1 MWIVR
6 IALSRPYT
14 FIVLALVLFLFAPVM
29 LMRTPV
35 DIFPEINIPV
45 VSIIWTYSGLAP
57 SEMGDRITSVYERAL
72 TTTVDNIEHIESQS
86 LYGVA
91 VVKVYLQPGAN
102 VDGAIAEVIAEAQAT
117 MKQLP
122 PGIQPPLVIRYSAS
136 TVPILQIGLSGKN
149 LSEQQLNDYAT
160 NFIRPQLA
168 TIPGAAVPI
177 PYGGKVRQIM
187 VDIDSQKLLSTGLSP
202 QDIVS
207 AVNAQNIVLPTG
219 TAKIGAREYNVG
231 LNGTPETIQQL
242 NDIPVKTVSSAT
254 IHLGDI
260 AHVHDGFAVQTN
272 IVNQDGHRGVLLTV
286 LKSGNASTLSVV
298 SAIRAALPKIATTL
312 PPELVMRP
320 LFDQS
325 IFVKASLN
333 GVIREGTI
341 AAALTSILIL
351 VFLGSW
357 RATLII
363 CVSIPL
369 SILTSLLVLSLT
381 GQTINIMTLGGLAL
395 AVGILVDDATVE
407 IENAERQLA
416 AGKPLEQ
423 AILDSA
429 QEIAVPAFVSTL
441 CICIVFV
448 PMFLLHGVPRY
459 LFVPLAEAVIFALLA
474 SYFFSRTIVP
484 TLVKF
489 LMRAEVEHRKNAN
502 AANAGWFARLHQRF
516 EHAFERL
523 QGRYEN
529 VLQACIANRKL
540 FASGFLGFCLLS
552 LLLAPFLGRDFF
564 PEVDSGQF
572 RLHVRAQ
579 TGTRIEETARLV
591 DQVERT
597 IRKTIPSSELGGLLD
612 NIGLPVSGINLS
624 YSNGG
629 TIGNADAEVLGS
641 LQPKHQPTADYV
653 SQLRTELSNKF
664 PGTTFFFEPADI
676 VCQTLNVG
684 VPAPIDIQIVG
695 KDLVA
700 NMEVAKQIAA
710 QIRHI
715 PGAVDVY
722 IGQQFDE
729 PRLQFNVDRVR
740 AQQMGLTESD
750 VANSMLVSLSSSL
763 QTSPNLWLNPK
774 NGVSYFLVVQTPQ
787 YKINSLDAVRTI
799 PISAPSSAALATN
812 SSGTGM
818 PGTGAPQLL
827 ENLSSMHPT
836 EEAADVSHYNVQ
848 PVIDVFATAQGRD
861 LGSVASDVAKI
872 TQRAEKTL
880 PRGSHLVTR
889 GQVETM
895 QSSFVGLLGGLAFAI
910 ALAYLLL
917 VVNFQSWS
925 EAFIIITALPGA
937 LSGICWMLFLTR
949 TPLSVP
955 ALMGAIMSV
964 GVATANSI
972 LVISFANQRFSE
984 TKDAF
989 RSAVE
994 AGATRLRPVMMTAT
1008 AMMIGMVPMALG
1020 MGEGGEQNAPLGRA
1034 VIGGLLLA
1042 TVATLFFV
1050 PTVFALIRQKKN
1062 ADGPGTPSSALHPE
1076 GAGEL
1081 ALGCQCELRTN
1092 GHATGFLGRM
1102 IHLVERV
1109 MRKHR

>member
-1 MWIVR
+1 MWIVK

-35 DIFPEINIPV
+35 DIFPAINVPV
-45 VSIIWTYSGLAP
+45 VSVVWTDSGLPA
-57 SEMGDRITSVYERAL
+57 SEMGSRITSVYERAL

-86 LYGVA
+86 LYGVS
-91 VVKVYLQPGAN
+91 VVKVYLQPQAN
-102 VDGAIAEVIAEAQAT
+102 VDGAIAEVIAEAEAT

-136 TVPILQIGLSGKN
+136 TVPILQIGLSGNN

-168 TIPGAAVPI
+168 TVPGAALPL

-187 VDIDSQKLLSTGLSP
+187 VDIDSQKLLANGLSP

-207 AVNAQNIVLPTG
+207 VINAQNIALPTG
-219 TAKIGAREYNVG
+219 TAKIGPQEYTVG
-231 LNGTPETIQQL
+231 LNGTPATIQEL
-242 NDIPVKTVSSAT
+242 NDIPVKTVGSAT
-254 IHLGDI
+254 VHLGDL

-286 LKSGNASTLSVV
+286 LKSGNASTLSIV
-298 SAIRAALPKIATTL
+298 SAIRAALPRIATTL
-312 PPELVMRP
+312 PSSLVIRP

-325 IFVKASLN
+325 VFVRASLD

-341 AAALTSILIL
+341 AAALTSLLIL
-351 VFLGSW
+351 AFLGSW

-369 SILTSLLVLSLT
+369 SILTSLLVLSLI

-416 AGKPLEQ
+416 TGKPLEQ

-429 QEIAVPAFVSTL
+429 QEIALPAFVSTV

-448 PMFLLHGVPRY
+448 PMFLLSGVSGY
-459 LFVPLAEAVIFALLA
+459 LFIPLAEAVIFALLA

-489 LMRAEVEHRKNAN
+489 LMRSEIAHRLSGSTHK
-502 AANAGWFARLHQRF
+502 GWFARLHDRF
-516 EHAFERL
+516 ERAFERF
-523 QGRYEN
+523 QAGYECI
-529 VLQACIANRKL
+529 LQACLVHRPI
-540 FASGFLGFCLLS
+540 FVGGFLTFCLLS
-552 LLLAPFLGRDFF
+552 LLLAPTLGRDFF
-564 PEVDSGQF
+564 PSVDSGEF

-591 DQVERT
+591 GQVEQT
-597 IRKTIPSSELGGLLD
+597 IRTTIPANELGGLLD

-624 YSNGG
+624 YSNSG
-629 TIGNADAEVLGS
+629 TIGNADAEILGS
-641 LQPKHQPTADYV
+641 LQPKHHPTPEYV
-653 SQLRTELSNKF
+653 SKLRTALAKQF

-676 VCQTLNVG
+676 VSQTLNFG

-695 KDLVA
+695 QDLA
-700 NMEVAKQIAA
+700 GNFAVAKQIAA
-710 QIRHI
+710 KIRTV
-715 PGAVDVY
+715 PGAKDVY
-722 IGQQFDE
+722 IGQQMDE

-740 AQQMGLTESD
+740 AQQLGLSEKD
-750 VANSMLVSLSSSL
+750 VANSVLVSLSSSL

-774 NGVSYFLVVQTPQ
+774 NGVSYYLVVQTPQ
-787 YKINSLDAVRTI
+787 YRINSLDAVRTI
-799 PISAPSSAALATN
+799 PISAPDHT
-812 SSGTGM
+812 T
-818 PGTGAPQLL
+818 PQLL
-827 ENLSSMHPT
+827 ENLSTMHPM
-836 EEAADVSHYNVQ
+836 EEPADVSHYNVQ
-848 PVIDVFATAQGRD
+848 PVIDVFASIQGRD
-861 LGSVASDVAKI
+861 LGSVASDIAGI
-872 TQRAEKTL
+872 TGPAEKQL

-889 GQVETM
+889 GQVATM
-895 QSSFVGLLGGLAFAI
+895 QSSFIGLLGGLAFAI

-937 LSGICWMLFLTR
+937 LCGICWMLFLTR

-972 LVISFANQRFSE
+972 LVISFANQRFRE
-984 TKDAF
+984 TKDGAL
-989 RSAVE
+989 AALE
-994 AGATRLRPVMMTAT
+994 AGATRLRPVLMTAS
-1008 AMMIGMVPMALG
+1008 AMIMGMIPMALG
-1020 MGEGGEQNAPLGRA
+1020 LGEGGEQNAPLGRA
-1034 VIGGLLLA
+1034 VIGGLSFA
-1042 TVATLFFV
+1042 TIATLFFV
-1050 PTVFALIRQKKN
+1050 PTVFSILRREKGSEGGVPNPPSGSSDGNDQN
-1062 ADGPGTPSSALHPE
+1062 APE
-1076 GAGEL
+1076 PRNTSPNYASPKG
-1081 ALGCQCELRTN
+1081 N
-1092 GHATGFLGRM
+1092 LGR
-1102 IHLVERV
+1102 IKEIIKIVLGKQR
-1109 MRKHR
+1109 

>member
-1 MWIVR
+1 MWIVKV
-6 IALSRPYT
+6 ALSRPYT

-29 LMRTPV
+29 LMRTPI
-35 DIFPEINIPV
+35 DIFPAINVPV
-45 VSIIWTYSGLAP
+45 VSIVWTDSGLPA
-57 SEMGDRITSVYERAL
+57 SEMGSRIASVYERAL

-86 LYGVA
+86 LYGVS
-91 VVKVYLQPGAN
+91 VVKVYLQPQAN

-122 PGIQPPLVIRYSAS
+122 PGLQPPLVIRYSAS

-168 TIPGAAVPI
+168 TVPGAALPL

-187 VDIDSQKLLSTGLSP
+187 VDIDSQKLLANGISP
-202 QDIVS
+202 EDIVN
-207 AVNAQNIVLPTG
+207 VINAQNIALPTG
-219 TAKIGAREYNVG
+219 TAKIGPLEYTVG
-231 LNGTPETIQQL
+231 LNGTPATIQEL
-242 NDIPVKTVSSAT
+242 NDIPVKTVGSAT
-254 IHLGDI
+254 VHLGDL

-286 LKSGNASTLSVV
+286 LKSGNASTLSIV
-298 SAIRAALPKIATTL
+298 SAIRAALPRIASTL
-312 PPELVMRP
+312 PSSLVMRP

-325 IFVKASLN
+325 VFVRASLD

-341 AAALTSILIL
+341 AAALTSLLIL
-351 VFLGSW
+351 AFLGSW

-369 SILTSLLVLSLT
+369 SILTSLLVLSLI

-416 AGKPLEQ
+416 SGKPLEQ

-429 QEIAVPAFVSTL
+429 QEIALPAFVSTL

-448 PMFLLHGVPRY
+448 PMFLLSGVPGY
-459 LFVPLAEAVIFALLA
+459 LFMPLAEAVIFALLA

-489 LMRAEVEHRKNAN
+489 LMRGEVEHRNSGSAHK
-502 AANAGWFARLHQRF
+502 GWFQRF
-516 EHAFERL
+516 HERFERAFERL
-523 QGRYEN
+523 QAGYEH
-529 VLQACIANRKL
+529 VLRTFLGHRAV
-540 FASGFLGFCLLS
+540 FVGGFLTFCLLS
-552 LLLAPFLGRDFF
+552 LLLAPTLGRDFF
-564 PEVDSGQF
+564 PSVDSGEF

-591 DQVERT
+591 GQVEQTIRT
-597 IRKTIPSSELGGLLD
+597 IIPANELGGMLD

-629 TIGNADAEVLGS
+629 TIGNADAEILGS
-641 LQPKHQPTADYV
+641 LQPKHHPTAEYV
-653 SQLRTELSNKF
+653 SRLRTVLAKQF

-676 VCQTLNVG
+676 VSQTLNFG

-695 KDLVA
+695 QDLA
-700 NMEVAKQIAA
+700 GNFAVAKQIAA
-710 QIRHI
+710 KIRTV
-715 PGAVDVY
+715 PGATDVY
-722 IGQQFDE
+722 IGQQMDE

-740 AQQMGLTESD
+740 AQQLGLSEKD
-750 VANSMLVSLSSSL
+750 VANSVLVSLSSSL

-774 NGVSYFLVVQTPQ
+774 NGVSYYLVVQTPQ
-787 YKINSLDAVRTI
+787 YRINSLDAVRTI
-799 PISAPSSAALATN
+799 PISAPEQA
-812 SSGTGM
+812 
-818 PGTGAPQLL
+818 APQLL
-827 ENLSSMHPT
+827 ENLSTMHPM
-836 EEAADVSHYNVQ
+836 EEPADVSHYNVQ
-848 PVIDVFATAQGRD
+848 PVIDVFASVQGRD
-861 LGSVASDVAKI
+861 LGSVATDIAGI
-872 TQRAEKTL
+872 TSQAEKQL

-889 GQVETM
+889 GQVATM

-937 LSGICWMLFLTR
+937 LCGICWMLFLTR
-949 TPLSVP
+949 TSLSVP

-972 LVISFANQRFSE
+972 LVISFANQRFRE
-984 TKDAF
+984 TKDGAL
-989 RSAVE
+989 AALE
-994 AGATRLRPVMMTAT
+994 AGASRLRPVLMTAS
-1008 AMMIGMVPMALG
+1008 AMIIGMIPMALG
-1020 MGEGGEQNAPLGRA
+1020 LGEGGEQNAPLGRA
-1034 VIGGLLLA
+1034 VIGGLSFA
-1042 TVATLFFV
+1042 TIATLFFV
-1050 PTVFALIRQKKN
+1050 PIVFSILRREKGSEGHVPNPPSGQSEDSDQN
-1062 ADGPGTPSSALHPE
+1062 APEPDSASPKYVSP
-1076 GAGEL
+1076 
-1081 ALGCQCELRTN
+1081 
-1092 GHATGFLGRM
+1092 TGILGR
-1102 IHLVERV
+1102 IKEILKTVLGKQR
-1109 MRKHR
+1109 